1 MDIRTLCL
9 GILTM
14 DDATGYE
21 IKKKFEQELSHFYDA
36 SFGSIYPALTRM
48 TEEGL
53 VRCTEQAQ
61 EGRPDKKVYAITSSG
76 RMYFL
81 DALSKA
87 PRKDRIRSEF
97 LAMLMFSDLLS
108 PSRVAHL
115 VDTRLKEL
123 DETITAYADC
133 DDAEMTNSEKFLS
146 GFGMTVY
153 RAERD
158 YLAENRHL
166 LEADALLAA
175 KSAAD

>member
-36 SFGSIYPALTRM
+36 SFGSIYPALTKM

-53 VRCTEQAQ
+53 VRCTEHAQ
-61 EGRPDKKVYAITSSG
+61 EGRPDKKVYAITPTG
-76 RMYFL
+76 RMNFL
-81 DALSKA
+81 DALSKE

-123 DETITAYADC
+123 DDIVARQNDC
-133 DDAEMTNSEKFLS
+133 NDDVMTNSEKFLS

-158 YLAENRHL
+158 YLAEHRHL